1 MTKPSGKDTTEETQ
15 PSLSKGEPWFLA
27 IMVRVTADDVASSL
41 PMPIQINNH
50 FPCVDFCL
58 GLIKTPT
65 LWMRMLLDSEA
76 AMNSDNKEYHQ
87 QAMYRCPDMVSEYLE
102 CGPDT
107 KFDLVKL
114 RVAVNSSS
122 VADDCLNAIIR
133 YKTPYFIASRPL

>member
-1 MTKPSGKDTTEETQ
+1 M
-15 PSLSKGEPWFLA
+15 A
-27 IMVRVTADDVASSL
+27 IMARVTADDVASSL

-114 RVAVNSSS
+114 RVAINSSS
-122 VADDCLNAIIR
+122 VADDCLNEIIR